1 MHIYFFSFYLAFFL
15 FYVRSDKFFG
25 FSSEIILRTSLSGNI
40 FIIVSI
46 CVCWHVCLCGHVWK
60 NGSFCSLW
68 LLPPPPP
75 PPSHLG
81 TCNEKPSLTKCPP
94 LEPADGNLDRCQTAG
109 PSKNKFIY
117 PAVPFFLLLFF
128 YFLCLFFYISYSHH
142 LNVSLIIQHFLTEYN
157 KQLEKKKK
165 TEMPSNISSAYCEH
179 LAAIMISICNSQQPS
194 FRSQNTVLSLWFK
207 HVDRNIRPSL
217 RVITS
222 SFLLFSSDKLP
233 LILIHD
239 SHL

>member
-1 MHIYFFSFYLAFFL
+1 MSPGFRAYIFFSFYLVFFFL
-15 FYVRSDKFFG
+15 FYVRSDKLFG

-68 LLPPPPP
+68 LLPPPL
-75 PPSHLG
+75 PSHLG

-117 PAVPFFLLLFF
+117 PAVPFFLLLFS
-128 YFLCLFFYISYSHH
+128 ISFVFPYTS
-142 LNVSLIIQHFLTEYN
+142 LTLIILMSHSS
-157 KQLEKKKK
+157 
-165 TEMPSNISSAYCEH
+165 SNISS
-179 LAAIMISICNSQQPS
+179 L
-194 FRSQNTVLSLWFK
+194 
-207 HVDRNIRPSL
+207 NI
-217 RVITS
+217 TNN
-222 SFLLFSSDKLP
+222 
-233 LILIHD
+233 
-239 SHL
+239 